1 MNGVSVLM
9 LLIGL
14 FGLALLA
21 LGLLSLGQDGNIPL
35 VGVKYGGSFLA
46 VVGLFFAVLG
56 FVGFTRMR
64 RPGRHGHDD

>member
-14 FGLALLA
+14 FGLVLFV
-21 LGLLSLGQDGNIPL
+21 LGLLSLFQDGNIPL
-35 VGVKYGGSFLA
+35 VGIKYGGSFLA
-46 VVGLFFAVLG
+46 IVGLIFAALG

-64 RPGRHGHDD
+64 RRKGD

>member
-14 FGLALLA
+14 FGLVLLA

-35 VGVKYGGSFLA
+35 VGIKYGGSFLA
-46 VVGLFFAVLG
+46 IVGLIFAVLG
-56 FVGFTRMR
+56 SVGFRRMR
-64 RPGRHGHDD
+64 RR

>member
-1 MNGVSVLM
+1 MNVVGTLM

-14 FGLALLA
+14 FGLLMLA

-35 VGVKYGGSFLA
+35 VGIKYGGSFLA

-56 FVGFTRMR
+56 FVGFSRMR
-64 RPGRHGHDD
+64 RR

>member
-1 MNGVSVLM
+1 MNIAGVVM

-14 FGLALLA
+14 FGLLLLA

-35 VGVKYGGSFLA
+35 VGIKYGGSFLA

-56 FVGFTRMR
+56 FVGFRRMR
-64 RPGRHGHDD
+64 RR

>member
-14 FGLALLA
+14 FGLVLLA

-46 VVGLFFAVLG
+46 IVGLIFAVLG
-56 FVGFTRMR
+56 FAGFSRMR
-64 RPGRHGHDD
+64 RPGRHGHD

>member
-14 FGLALLA
+14 FGLVLLA

-35 VGVKYGGSFLA
+35 VGIKYGGSFLA
-46 VVGLFFAVLG
+46 IVGLVFAACG
-56 FVGFTRMR
+56 FIGFTRMR
-64 RPGRHGHDD
+64 RPDKHD